1 LIDLGFRAL
10 KSDLDTKHSIFE
22 LIP

>member
-22 LIP
+22 LIS